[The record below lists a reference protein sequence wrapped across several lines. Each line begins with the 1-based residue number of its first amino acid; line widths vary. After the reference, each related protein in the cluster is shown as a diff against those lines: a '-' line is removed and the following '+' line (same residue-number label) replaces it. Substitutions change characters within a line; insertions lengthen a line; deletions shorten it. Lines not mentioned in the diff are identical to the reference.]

1 LKKKKKK
8 KENKTTHA
16 KSLLSCVVV
25 LAFGVWMS
33 ET

>member
-1 LKKKKKK
+1 MHNHEDFKLKKMKK

-25 LAFGVWMS
+25 
-33 ET
+33 

>member
-1 LKKKKKK
+1 MHNHGDFKLKKMKKKK

-25 LAFGVWMS
+25 
-33 ET
+33 